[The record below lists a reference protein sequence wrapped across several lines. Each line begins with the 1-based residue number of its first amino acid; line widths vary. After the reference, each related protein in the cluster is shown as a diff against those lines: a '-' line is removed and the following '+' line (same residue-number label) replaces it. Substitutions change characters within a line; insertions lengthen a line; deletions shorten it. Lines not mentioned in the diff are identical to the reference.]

1 MATAT
6 SADILLQLREIERR
20 SMRHAEGLPKEDE
33 GTQFWEGVLCSV
45 AGVRMVAPLGE
56 IAEILNYPAS
66 ITAVPGTKNWVV
78 GIANIRGNLLP
89 IIDLQVFLGG
99 KHIVTGRRSRVLVIN
114 HNGLYVGLLV
124 GDVHGMRHFAED
136 QGAAVPDLPGV
147 VRQYVR
153 QAYSLENEVWP
164 VFSTQ
169 LLAENQGFQ
178 VAAA

>member
-1 MATAT
+1 MH
-6 SADILLQLREIERR
+6 
-20 SMRHAEGLPKEDE
+20 HAEGLPKEDE
-33 GTQFWEGVLCSV
+33 GKRFWEGVLCTV
-45 AGVRMVAPLGE
+45 AGTRIVAPLGE

-66 ITAVPGTKNWVV
+66 ITRVPGTKSWVV

-114 HNGLYVGLLV
+114 HEGLYVGLLV
-124 GDVHGMRHFAED
+124 GDVHGMRHFSDD
-136 QGAAVPDLPGV
+136 QGAEVPMLPGV

-153 QAYSLENEVWP
+153 SAYNLDNETWP
-164 VFSTQ
+164 VFSTK
-169 LLAENQGFQ
+169 LLAENPGFQ